1 MQLNRSTDYA
11 IQILLYL
18 AKAGKTVSSSK
29 LAAAIGV
36 SHRYL
41 LQISAKLRAAG
52 FIRAAHGPSG
62 GLKLDKAPEEIS
74 LYDIILSM
82 EGAVRTGEICGSPA
96 LEIEQE
102 IDILE
107 RMYHSVDTMLEQLLK
122 KITLS
127 HLLRENSIS
136 GSGTK

>member
-1 MQLNRSTDYA
+1 MRLNKSTDYA
-11 IQILLYL
+11 IQMLLYL

-29 LAAAIGV
+29 LAAAMGV

-74 LYDIILSM
+74 LYDVILSM
-82 EGAVRTGEICGSPA
+82 EGVVQTGKICGLPSDE
-96 LEIEQE
+96 LEQE
-102 IDILE
+102 MVTLEMAYQRLNILLE
-107 RMYHSVDTMLEQLLK
+107 RELK
-122 KITLS
+122 KIMLS
-127 HLLRENSIS
+127 DII
-136 GSGTK
+136 

>member
-11 IQILLYL
+11 IQMLVYL
-18 AKAGKTVSSSK
+18 AKTRKTVSSSK

-62 GLKLDKAPEEIS
+62 GLSLTKHPDEIS
-74 LYDIILSM
+74 LYDVIISM
-82 EGAVRTGEICGSPA
+82 EGIVQTGKVFGTPSEEIAQEMMA
-96 LEIEQE
+96 LEEEYRKTEWRLQQALKAVTLE
-102 IDILE
+102 NIL
-107 RMYHSVDTMLEQLLK
+107 RQDQ
-122 KITLS
+122 
-127 HLLRENSIS
+127 
-136 GSGTK
+136 

>member
-11 IQILLYL
+11 IQMLVYL
-18 AKAGKTVSSSK
+18 AKTRKTVSSSK

-62 GLKLDKAPEEIS
+62 GLKLVKDPEEIS

-82 EGAVRTGEICGSPA
+82 EGAVRTGEICGTPTAVMVQEMLA
-96 LEIEQE
+96 LREEYRKIEK
-102 IDILE
+102 
-107 RMYHSVDTMLEQLLK
+107 MLEKALK
-122 KITLS
+122 EITL
-127 HLLRENSIS
+127 
-136 GSGTK
+136 TKIIEKK

>member
-11 IQILLYL
+11 IQMLVYL
-18 AKAGKTVSSSK
+18 AKAEKTVSSSK

-41 LQISAKLRAAG
+41 LQVSAKLRAAG

-62 GLKLDKAPEEIS
+62 GLKLAKAPEEIS

-82 EGAVRTGEICGSPA
+82 EGAVQIGEICGTPIAVMAQEMLALGEEYRKIEKMLAAAIESDNPGEYSP
-96 LEIEQE
+96 E
-102 IDILE
+102 
-107 RMYHSVDTMLEQLLK
+107 
-122 KITLS
+122 
-127 HLLRENSIS
+127 
-136 GSGTK
+136 

>member
-11 IQILLYL
+11 IQMLVYL
-18 AKAGKTVSSSK
+18 AKARRTVSSSK

-62 GLKLDKAPEEIS
+62 GLNLAKNPEDIS
-74 LYDIILSM
+74 LYDVILSM
-82 EGAVRTGEICGSPA
+82 EGVVQTGKICGLPSDELEREMVT
-96 LEIEQE
+96 LEIAYQRLN
-102 IDILE
+102 ILLAKE
-107 RMYHSVDTMLEQLLK
+107 LREV
-122 KITLS
+122 TLS
-127 HLLRENSIS
+127 DIIGKGYVSE
-136 GSGTK
+136 G

>member
-1 MQLNRSTDYA
+1 MRLNKSTDYA
-11 IQILLYL
+11 IQTLLYL

-82 EGAVRTGEICGSPA
+82 ERIVPTGSICGTPSGEIAQEMTA
-96 LEIEQE
+96 LGEEYQEIEKMLERALKE
-102 IDILE
+102 ITLTKILE
-107 RMYHSVDTMLEQLLK
+107 K
-122 KITLS
+122 K
-127 HLLRENSIS
+127 
-136 GSGTK
+136 

>member
-1 MQLNRSTDYA
+1 MRLNKSTDYA
-11 IQILLYL
+11 IQMLVYL

-62 GLKLDKAPEEIS
+62 GLVLIKHPDKIS
-74 LYDIILSM
+74 LYDVIISM
-82 EGAVRTGEICGSPA
+82 EGIVQVGKICGVSSSEIQLEFYA
-96 LEIEQE
+96 LDMIYMR
-102 IDILE
+102 INTILE
-107 RMYHSVDTMLEQLLK
+107 CELK
-122 KITLS
+122 KISLKDI
-127 HLLRENSIS
+127 LI
-136 GSGTK
+136 

>member
-11 IQILLYL
+11 IQMLVYL
-18 AKAGKTVSSSK
+18 AKAEKTVSSSK

-41 LQISAKLRAAG
+41 LQVSAKLRAAG

-62 GLKLDKAPEEIS
+62 GLKLAKAPEEIS

-82 EGAVRTGEICGSPA
+82 EGAVQIGEICGTPIAVMAQEMLA
-96 LEIEQE
+96 LEAEYRKIEK
-102 IDILE
+102 
-107 RMYHSVDTMLEQLLK
+107 MLEKALK
-122 KITLS
+122 EITL
-127 HLLRENSIS
+127 
-136 GSGTK
+136 TKIIEKK